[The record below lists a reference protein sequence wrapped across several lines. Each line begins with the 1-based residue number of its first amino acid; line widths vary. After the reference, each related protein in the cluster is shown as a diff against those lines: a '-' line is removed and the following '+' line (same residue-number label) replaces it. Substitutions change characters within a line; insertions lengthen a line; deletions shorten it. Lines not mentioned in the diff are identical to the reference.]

1 MTQLFDTNTYEDHD
15 MPTGRSNAGATL
27 DGARHLRS
35 MPAGDD
41 LALRPTQWRL
51 DADTIERG
59 RKGIRAAR
67 QALQEAA
74 RVDSSTKPARKAA

>member
-1 MTQLFDTNTYEDHD
+1 MTQLFDTNTYEDRD
-15 MPTGRSNAGATL
+15 ETSGRLDSAGPF

-41 LALRPTQWRL
+41 LAERSTQWRL
-51 DADTIERG
+51 DEATIARG
-59 RKGIRAAR
+59 RKGIQAAR

-74 RVDSSTKPARKAA
+74 RVDAKPARKAA